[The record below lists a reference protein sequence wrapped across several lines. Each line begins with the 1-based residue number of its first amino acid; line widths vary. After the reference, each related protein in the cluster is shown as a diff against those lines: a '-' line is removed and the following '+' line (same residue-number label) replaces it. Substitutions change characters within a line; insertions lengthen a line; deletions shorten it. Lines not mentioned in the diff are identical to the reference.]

1 MVDAQEASEADLKGK
16 ADLESLE
23 LLWEDETNNSL
34 HERVLDQ
41 LQPHVNLKI
50 LRLEG
55 YGGTRFPVWIG
66 GSNPPSNLRELD
78 LHRCLNLES
87 FPERMHSSLPSL
99 VRLSLSNCPE
109 LHSFPIRGLKL
120 KAFSVTNCK
129 QLIRNRKQWDLQ
141 SLHSLLSFTIAMCDE
156 VESFPEEMLLPSSLT
171 TLEIRHLSNLKSLD
185 HKGLQHLTSLREL
198 QIWHCPNLQSL
209 PEEGLPSSL
218 SSLFI
223 FKCNL
228 LKERCKR
235 PNGEDWL
242 KVSHIPYLYIS

>member
-1 MVDAQEASEADLKGK
+1 
-16 ADLESLE
+16 
-23 LLWEDETNNSL
+23 
-34 HERVLDQ
+34 
-41 LQPHVNLKI
+41 
-50 LRLEG
+50 
-55 YGGTRFPVWIG
+55 
-66 GSNPPSNLRELD
+66 
-78 LHRCLNLES
+78 
-87 FPERMHSSLPSL
+87 
-99 VRLSLSNCPE
+99 
-109 LHSFPIRGLKL
+109 
-120 KAFSVTNCK
+120 
-129 QLIRNRKQWDLQ
+129 
-141 SLHSLLSFTIAMCDE
+141 MCDE